1 MALVNHI
8 ESLKMK
14 HARIDQMLRE
24 EEAHPGAD
32 DLVIH
37 RLKTQKLGV
46 KDEIERLLHS
56 QQIAA

>member
-1 MALVNHI
+1 MALTSHI
-8 ESLKMK
+8 ESLKKK

-24 EEAHPGAD
+24 EETHPGSD

-37 RLKTQKLGV
+37 RLKAQKLGV
-46 KDEIERLLHS
+46 KDEIERLLHG